1 VAEGDDLTLV
11 AAQLDPALAAPP
23 AADESPATVPAV
35 ATIPT
40 PVPTERRTTMKPE
53 SNGQAPPRG
62 DPADP
67 LDLAEALRDALADA
81 AAKAARLVAVLR
93 QNRKEKKALASVLS
107 SLQQLNLGAGDVR

>member
-1 VAEGDDLTLV
+1 
-11 AAQLDPALAAPP
+11 
-23 AADESPATVPAV
+23 
-35 ATIPT
+35 
-40 PVPTERRTTMKPE
+40 MKPE
-53 SNGQAPPRG
+53 SNGQSPPRG

-67 LDLAEALRDALADA
+67 LEIAEGLRDALADA